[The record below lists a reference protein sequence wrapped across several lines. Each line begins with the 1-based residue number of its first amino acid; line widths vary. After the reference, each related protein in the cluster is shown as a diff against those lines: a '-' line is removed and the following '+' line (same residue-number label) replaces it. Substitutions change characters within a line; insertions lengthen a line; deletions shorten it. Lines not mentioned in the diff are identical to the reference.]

1 MDALPPRVRASDSS
15 DKNSPDE
22 EVKPKKV
29 PKGQT
34 KEAKNKEA
42 KASKTKKDKTE
53 KGKKEKTKS
62 EKKSKS
68 KRKADTEEEKDEE
81 TPLGDDHDPIVE
93 FGDDDEDD
101 NDSDVDEGKVD
112 TRGGSMKRP
121 ASAAKSATKKPA
133 TSGRGSRRPKEFPF
147 SKNIHFSN
155 QSCFIINC
163 YVMMCLVCIE
173 IL

>member
-22 EVKPKKV
+22 EVKPRKY
-29 PKGQT
+29 P
-34 KEAKNKEA
+34 
-42 KASKTKKDKTE
+42 KDKPKRQRTRRQKCRRQRRTRQRRE
-53 KGKKEKTKS
+53 R
-62 EKKSKS
+62 
-68 KRKADTEEEKDEE
+68 KRKPSPKRIQSPSERQTEEEKDEE
-81 TPLGDDHDPIVE
+81 TPLGDDHDPILE

-101 NDSDVDEGKVD
+101 NDSGVDEGKVD